1 MILTA
6 PAKINLCLRVGPLRD
21 DGFHR
26 LATVFV
32 AIDLRD
38 TIELHPAPATSVE
51 GFPDTLIT
59 RALEALGETRR
70 VLVDKRIPVA
80 AGLGGGSSDAA
91 AVLRALRGRRPVD
104 ELYAIARSL
113 GSDVPFFL
121 SGLEV
126 ALGTGRGDVLQPLP
140 EFPRSFGVL
149 LVPSQERLSAADVY
163 ARAQPNEIYPA
174 VRGDLIRGVHTVRSA
189 ADVAGLVANDL
200 EPAAIELC
208 PGIADALASVRVA
221 GALAAAVSGSGPTV
235 FGLFGDR
242 ASAEAARAL
251 IPGSIATAPV
261 ENGAMAEW
269 NLSSDQVTLEQK
281 PRRRSP
287 VRWLRDN
294 SIRIAVVVGFVEAA
308 FAWHAGF
315 RLMWLVGVL
324 AVLSYL
330 YLRRRVPVA
339 VRRPLWVVA
348 MSQAVA
354 GIVVPAIFG
363 LFFFAAI
370 VGALLLVI
378 MVLVLLG
385 DLRRT

>member
-1 MILTA
+1 VILTA

-26 LATVFV
+26 LATVFA

-149 LVPSQERLSAADVY
+149 LVPSQGRLSAADVY

-208 PGIADALASVRVA
+208 PGIADALASVRAA

-251 IPGSIATAPV
+251 IPGSIATGPV
-261 ENGAMAEW
+261 
-269 NLSSDQVTLEQK
+269 
-281 PRRRSP
+281 
-287 VRWLRDN
+287 
-294 SIRIAVVVGFVEAA
+294 
-308 FAWHAGF
+308 
-315 RLMWLVGVL
+315 
-324 AVLSYL
+324 
-330 YLRRRVPVA
+330 
-339 VRRPLWVVA
+339 
-348 MSQAVA
+348 
-354 GIVVPAIFG
+354 
-363 LFFFAAI
+363 
-370 VGALLLVI
+370 
-378 MVLVLLG
+378 
-385 DLRRT
+385 